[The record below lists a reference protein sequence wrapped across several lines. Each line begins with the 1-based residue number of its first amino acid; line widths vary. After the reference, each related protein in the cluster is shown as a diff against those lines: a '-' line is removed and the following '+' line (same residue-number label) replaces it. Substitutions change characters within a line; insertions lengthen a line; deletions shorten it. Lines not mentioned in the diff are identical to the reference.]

1 MHHFR
6 IILFCLLWPFCTVD
20 TMASSMKGDVN
31 DDEVVDVA
39 DAMLVVGHIL
49 HLENARDIN
58 FANADVN
65 SDGIIDVADVMLII
79 KIILKEDVDIDDPTP
94 PTDGGDAIPGY
105 PVLAP
110 RHP

>member
-39 DAMLVVGHIL
+39 D
-49 HLENARDIN
+49 
-58 FANADVN
+58 
-65 SDGIIDVADVMLII
+65 VMLII
-79 KIILKEDVDIDDPTP
+79 RIILKEDVDIDDSTP